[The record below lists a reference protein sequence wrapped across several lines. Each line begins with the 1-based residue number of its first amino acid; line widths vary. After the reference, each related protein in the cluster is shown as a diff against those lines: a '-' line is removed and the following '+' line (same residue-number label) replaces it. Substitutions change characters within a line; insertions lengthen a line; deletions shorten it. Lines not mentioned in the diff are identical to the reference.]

1 MKFIWM
7 LRAITYKLFF
17 GSFGLISYIGQPIYI
32 SGVKNI
38 FFGKRV
44 RIYPHSRIES
54 LGGKIQIG
62 DNVSIGQ
69 NLHLICKLNVFIGD
83 KTTISANVFISDV
96 DHEYVNINVHIMEQV
111 LNSKETVIGENC
123 FIGYGCVILP
133 GTILGKQCIV
143 GANSVVKGVFPDYCV
158 VAGSPARIIKR
169 YDPIDALWKKTD
181 ILGNFFI

>member
-1 MKFIWM
+1 MI
-7 LRAITYKLFF
+7 KLFWMFRAVIYKFFMKEF
-17 GSFGLISYIGQPIYI
+17 GFLSYIGPPCYV
-32 SGVKNI
+32 SGLRLWR
-38 FFGKRV
+38 FGCRV
-44 RIYPHSRIES
+44 RIYPQARIES
-54 LGGKIQIG
+54 LGGVIRIG

-69 NLHLICKLNVFIGD
+69 NLHIISKVSVDIGN

-96 DHEYVNINVHIMEQV
+96 DHEYVNINVHIMEQS
-111 LNSKETVIGENC
+111 LNSKKTVIGENC

-181 ILGNFFI
+181 TLGNFI

>member
-7 LRAITYKLFF
+7 LRAIRYKIFF
-17 GSFGLISYIGQPIYI
+17 GSFGLMSYIGKPIYI

-38 FFGKRV
+38 FFGKKV

-54 LGGKIQIG
+54 LGGKIKIG
-62 DNVSIGQ
+62 DNVSVGQ
-69 NLHLICKLNVFIGD
+69 NLHLISKLNVDIGD

-96 DHEYVNINVHIMEQV
+96 DHEYKTINVHIMEQA
-111 LNSKETVIGENC
+111 LHSKETVIGENC

-143 GANSVVKGVFPDYCV
+143 GANSVVKGVFPEHCV
-158 VAGSPARIIKR
+158 VAGSPAKIIKR
-169 YDPIDALWKKTD
+169 YDVNDGIWKKTD
-181 ILGNFFI
+181 VFGNFF